1 MATSTSPALGLNKC
15 GSVLPTAAL
24 SGGGNVWDLGEISP
38 ASGKNKTLQ
47 RACDKEER
55 YISRDVKGDKPQS
68 IKRDKK

>member
-1 MATSTSPALGLNKC
+1 M
-15 GSVLPTAAL
+15 
-24 SGGGNVWDLGEISP
+24 WDLGEISP